1 MQKGIVKSMV
11 LVVIFFAAV
20 VFFSILTNQV
30 NEDLT
35 TEMADASLPVLSLY
49 SNNVEINELHGYT
62 EKMDAAFMR
71 DTITP
76 ISEDRILPIKI
87 TTYLKNIDGI
97 SYEIRSLDG
106 KRLVAN
112 AQAEEFVQ
120 DRGQIRTQF
129 RIQNLLEDG
138 MEYLFIVCLESEGE
152 EIYYY
157 TRIMEPVDAHVT
169 ETLNFVREFHENT
182 FSKEN
187 AGALS
192 MYLESATGDN
202 TTLHYTTLNSSLKQ
216 VSWADFGG
224 KRLTKVVPSMKEIT
238 STYNVIGMKYVMTR
252 VGEDGVSEYFNV
264 EENYRVRY
272 TKQRMYLLNYDR
284 TVNEIFRGETADVKE
299 KHIQLGIRSEDI
311 EYKAS
316 DMGNIVAFVQEG
328 ELWSY
333 NQSENTLAK
342 VFSFRGY
349 EGIDERENYNEHDI
363 KIINLDEAGSITYI
377 VYGYM
382 NRGIH
387 EGKVGTAI
395 YHYDGLANTN
405 EEILFIASDQSYEV
419 MKAEL
424 GELMYVNEGGVFFVM
439 LGDSV
444 YGIDLAHY
452 EIEEIITDLQEG
464 EYAISESNRLF
475 AWIEP
480 GKELGS
486 REISIMDFTTEKVEK
501 ISGKADNY
509 LLPLGF
515 IREDLVYGAV
525 KTEDVK
531 TDAAGRMIY
540 PMYGVDIAAFTAG
553 DIKILKNYE
562 KEGYYISDIEID
574 GFTIYLNRMKQSGN
588 GYVPA
593 MQDMI
598 MNREGDSNK
607 IVTIQKTQHSQKQA
621 QMQLILRKTVA
632 AEVPKLLTP
641 KLTILEEVR
650 EVTFERS
657 ELESEY
663 YVYAQGKVL
672 LSTDNI
678 ADAVSA
684 ANEAAGVVLDKNQQ
698 YVWKRSRKTL
708 QTAYKDMMVGD
719 EDKGADSIAQS
730 INAMLQREGI
740 NINVSALL
748 EQGETP
754 KEILKNTMRD
764 VRVLDLTGCKVDDV
778 LYYVSNGATVFVMT
792 DVNEASLIIGYDAG
806 SIAIY
811 NPLKKQT
818 YRKNMEEADLLFE
831 NAGSIFITYH
841 NNSVSE

>member
-1 MQKGIVKSMV
+1 MQKGIIKAIV
-11 LVVIFFAAV
+11 LSVIFFVAV
-20 VFFSILTNQV
+20 VVFSILTNQV

-35 TEMADASLPVLSLY
+35 TEMTDASLPVLSLY
-49 SNNVEINELHGYT
+49 SNNIEINELHGYT

-76 ISEDRILPIKI
+76 ISKERILPIKV
-87 TTYLKNIDGI
+87 TTYFKNIDAI

-106 KRLVAN
+106 KRLVAD
-112 AQAEEFVQ
+112 AQVEEFVQ
-120 DRGQIRTQF
+120 DKGQIYTQF
-129 RIQNLLEDG
+129 QIQNLLDDG
-138 MEYLFIVCLESEGE
+138 MEYLFIICLESEGE

-157 TRIMEPVDAHVT
+157 TRIMEPVDAYVL
-169 ETLNFVREFHENT
+169 ETLNFVREFHNNT

-187 AGALS
+187 VGALS
-192 MYLESATGDN
+192 TYLESATGDN
-202 TTLHYTTLNSSLKQ
+202 TTLHYTTLNSTLKQ

-224 KRLTKVVPSMKEIT
+224 ERLTTVVPSIKEIT
-238 STYNVIGMKYVMTR
+238 PTYNVFGMNYVMSR

-264 EENYRVRY
+264 EESYRVRY
-272 TKQRMYLLNYDR
+272 TKQRMYLLNYER
-284 TVNEIFRGETADVKE
+284 TVNEIFRGETADVRD
-299 KHIQLGIRSEDI
+299 HYIQLGIRSENI

-316 DMGNIVAFVQEG
+316 DTGNIVSFVQEG

-349 EGIDERENYNEHDI
+349 EGIDERENYNGHDI
-363 KIINLDEAGSITYI
+363 KIVNVDEAGSITYI

-395 YHYDGLANTN
+395 YHYDSLANTN
-405 EEILFIASDQSYEV
+405 EEILFITSDQSYEV
-419 MKAEL
+419 MKADL
-424 GELMYVNEGGVFFVM
+424 GELMYVNEGGVFFIM
-439 LGDSV
+439 LGESV
-444 YGIDLAHY
+444 YGIDLGNY
-452 EIEEIITDLQEG
+452 EIKEVIADLKEG

-480 GKELGS
+480 GEELGS

-501 ISGKADNY
+501 ISGSTGDY
-509 LLPLGF
+509 LRPLDFLG
-515 IREDLVYGAV
+515 EDFVYGAV
-525 KTEDVK
+525 RVDDVK
-531 TDAAGRMIY
+531 IDAAGRAVY
-540 PMYGVDIAAFTAG
+540 PMYGVNIASFTAG
-553 DIKILKNYE
+553 DVKILKNYE

-574 GFTIYLNRMKQSGN
+574 GFTIYLKRMQYNGD
-588 GYVPA
+588 GYVAA

-598 MNREGDSNK
+598 MNREGDNNK
-607 IVTIQKTQHSQKQA
+607 IINVQKTQHGQKQA
-621 QMQLILRKTVA
+621 QMQLVLKKTVD
-632 AEVPKLLTP
+632 EDSPKLLTP

-650 EVTFERS
+650 EVAFEKS
-657 ELESEY
+657 TLESEY

-684 ANEAAGVVLDKNQQ
+684 ANEAMGVVLDKNQQ
-698 YVWKRSRKTL
+698 YVWKRSRKTM
-708 QTAYKDMMVGD
+708 QTAYKDMIVGD
-719 EDKGADSIAQS
+719 EDKGASSIAQS
-730 INAMLQREGI
+730 INAMLEREGI
-740 NINVSALL
+740 NISVSALL

-764 VRVLDLTGCKVDDV
+764 VRVLDLTGCTVDDV

-792 DVNEASLIIGYDAG
+792 DVNEAALIIGYDA
-806 SIAIY
+806 SHITIY
-811 NPLKKQT
+811 DPVKKIT
-818 YRKNMEEADLLFE
+818 YRKNIEDADLMFE
-831 NAGSIFITYH
+831 NAGSIFITYL
-841 NNSVSE
+841 